1 MKTKELTKKTEKEL
15 KDLLIE
21 SRHKLGRLKFDLAS
35 KKLKNVK
42 QIKELRRDIARIL
55 TILKAQKNEQ
65 GK

>member
-21 SRHKLGRLKFDLAS
+21 SRHKLGRLKFDLSS